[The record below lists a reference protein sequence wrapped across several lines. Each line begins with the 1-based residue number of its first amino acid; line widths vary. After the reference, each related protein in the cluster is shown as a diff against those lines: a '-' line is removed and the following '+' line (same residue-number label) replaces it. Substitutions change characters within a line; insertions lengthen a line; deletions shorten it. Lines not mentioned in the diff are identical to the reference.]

1 MTVVKNAVSIGLK
14 LENCYL
20 VEGGG
25 GGVGVIDFWWG
36 GKNWGGGDFL
46 GGTMNKFLAGMCV
59 CACVCGGGFP
69 HPPSRKSPLLITFA
83 PESF

>member
-25 GGVGVIDFWWG
+25 GVGG
-36 GKNWGGGDFL
+36 N
-46 GGTMNKFLAGMCV
+46 
-59 CACVCGGGFP
+59 
-69 HPPSRKSPLLITFA
+69 
-83 PESF
+83 